1 MALRPAFIIVF
12 AAALILS
19 IFTVQYSEDVCI
31 HAVLVEQVKLS
42 PLSPDYYQPLDIRF
56 TYPPLFHYL
65 AYSIT
70 LFNVDILTA
79 TRIAGVLALS
89 VFSAG
94 CYLLAEK
101 RKKRSGIY
109 AGVFSLASG
118 AVWQVFLFG
127 EFPQLLATGL
137 LASGLAF
144 SKKPYLSGFFFGLTS
159 LSHPLIGLIGLLF
172 AFFLAFRDRKPAILA
187 TCIPLFAM
195 WSGRYLLIAQNALAG
210 SWGNSAGASG
220 FISPAILA
228 LSLLLLSPA
237 LVILAAYHAYI
248 LLRRNVS
255 GILDPLLILLTA
267 TFILSVFQV
276 APLQRKMFD
285 LLALPVIVLAAGEI
299 HRVRKHRMVIWTLI
313 AVFAVLPLHQIHMH
327 TREPY
332 VTPEGLVQAAL
343 FLKNYDD
350 KGFIVVAEERRWY
363 GKSELI
369 ASQLAGKTPMDLSIS
384 MLEKPTPAYLSQLE
398 YRKKMIEGYVPD
410 TSVYIVSKYCSHN
423 VIYENGQFRVCLT
436 GYNLPPDST

>member
-12 AAALILS
+12 ASALILS

-31 HAVLVEQVKLS
+31 HAMIVEQLKLS
-42 PLSPDYYQPLDIRF
+42 PLSPDYYQPLDVRL

-65 AYSIT
+65 AYSLT
-70 LFNVDILTA
+70 LFHVDILTA

-101 RKKRSGIY
+101 GKKGSGIY
-109 AGVFSLASG
+109 AGIFSIASG

-144 SKKPYLSGFFFGLTS
+144 SKKPYLSGLFFGLTS

-172 AFFLAFRDRKPAILA
+172 AFFLAFRDRRPEILA
-187 TCIPLFAM
+187 TCIPLFAL

-210 SWGNSAGASG
+210 SWGNSAGESG
-220 FISPAILA
+220 FLSPAILA
-228 LSLLLLSPA
+228 ESVLLLSPA
-237 LVILAAYHAYI
+237 LAILAAYHAYRS
-248 LLRRNVS
+248 LRRGVC
-255 GILDPLLILLTA
+255 GILNPLLILLIA

-285 LLALPVIVLAAGEI
+285 LLALPVIVLAAN
-299 HRVRKHRMVIWTLI
+299 HYHTLKKHRMLISILI
-313 AVFAVLPLHQIHMH
+313 ALFALLPLQHIYLH
-327 TREPY
+327 TKEPY

-343 FLKNYDD
+343 FLRNYDD
-350 KGFIVVAEERRWY
+350 KGFIIVAEERRWY

-369 ASQLAGKTPMDLSIS
+369 ASQLARKTPMDPSIS
-384 MLEKPTPAYLSQLE
+384 MLEKPTLAYLSQLE
-398 YRKKMIEGYVPD
+398 YRTKIMEGYVPD
-410 TSVYIVSKYCSHN
+410 TSVYVVSQYCSHN